1 MASKVERLRKAYEF
15 KLGKKIVSKLSD
27 EQIQI
32 LSSFYNSLSEDE
44 QRSIDSDIFKGKSN
58 DLIDM
63 ARAFAEEN
71 EEPPSAVATE
81 EAPPPSGALALY
93 EGTREDDLVDEEVDE
108 RILKLLGLEEVFDI
122 DYGTYLTLLK
132 EQMIAARMTDR
143 KLSTEESELLT
154 NEFKRVKGKVGR
166 FKLKKKKIAA
176 ESLGVK
182 GAITVSPQKFFLTS
196 KAVIPEPVST
206 SVETSKDVKDISE
219 TLDELLANIRLE
231 NKQEKKKSEKEK
243 KEKESARR
251 RAREEEL
258 EKPGKKALAMVKKVV
273 APFQSIL
280 DKILR
285 FVQFTLIG
293 FVVDKILKWFAD
305 PKNQKKVEVLGRFLK
320 DWWPSL
326 SAAALLFLTPFGGF
340 VRGTIKL
347 IRTLLPRLI
356 NLIRLNP
363 ITSLAVAGATGAAA
377 SAIINEQK
385 REEFAATDPTIV
397 TPKQTRETGKTP
409 GVPQLQQ
416 EQILQRGLGG
426 AFKNGGIIPKV
437 KSFFGGDGFNNDV
450 DINEIAYAEG
460 GEIDNSSGLRVT
472 GAGPDTQLIAA
483 QPGEIVMSKSAVEK
497 YGANFFLDLNRKGGG
512 TNIPRMVNNIQLA
525 QGGGIIRNT
534 IQKFQSGGMVGGG
547 NIPGGNI
554 PGGNIPGGNIPGGNI
569 LNSLG
574 RFLPRTGTVMA
585 PKGMEL
591 GYQNKLLGINVGGI
605 NKLPLNQT
613 YSPAAAQR
621 YNTFPSAPSTLSRF
635 ESGPLTGRHI
645 SIPKT
650 SISRPTSPKVSS
662 SPKNNFVGESFRNF
676 GKNVQTIKGAA
687 RRQEEMMRQLGH
699 EPDGYVN
706 LRGQPINLGPQS
718 STKPVGTPVIAT
730 RSQTIVLPPQR
741 MASEKPDI
749 PVKTGTQIPD
759 FKPIANVPYR
769 SMVLKSL
776 GIDDL
781 MGVG

>member
-1 MASKVERLRKAYEF
+1 M
-15 KLGKKIVSKLSD
+15 
-27 EQIQI
+27 
-32 LSSFYNSLSEDE
+32 
-44 QRSIDSDIFKGKSN
+44 
-58 DLIDM
+58 
-63 ARAFAEEN
+63 
-71 EEPPSAVATE
+71 
-81 EAPPPSGALALY
+81 
-93 EGTREDDLVDEEVDE
+93 
-108 RILKLLGLEEVFDI
+108 
-122 DYGTYLTLLK
+122 
-132 EQMIAARMTDR
+132 
-143 KLSTEESELLT
+143 
-154 NEFKRVKGKVGR
+154 
-166 FKLKKKKIAA
+166 
-176 ESLGVK
+176 
-182 GAITVSPQKFFLTS
+182 
-196 KAVIPEPVST
+196 
-206 SVETSKDVKDISE
+206 
-219 TLDELLANIRLE
+219 
-231 NKQEKKKSEKEK
+231 
-243 KEKESARR
+243 
-251 RAREEEL
+251 
-258 EKPGKKALAMVKKVV
+258 
-273 APFQSIL
+273 
-280 DKILR
+280 
-285 FVQFTLIG
+285 
-293 FVVDKILKWFAD
+293 
-305 PKNQKKVEVLGRFLK
+305 
-320 DWWPSL
+320 
-326 SAAALLFLTPFGGF
+326 
-340 VRGTIKL
+340 
-347 IRTLLPRLI
+347 
-356 NLIRLNP
+356 
-363 ITSLAVAGATGAAA
+363 
-377 SAIINEQK
+377 
-385 REEFAATDPTIV
+385 
-397 TPKQTRETGKTP
+397 
-409 GVPQLQQ
+409 
-416 EQILQRGLGG
+416 
-426 AFKNGGIIPKV
+426 
-437 KSFFGGDGFNNDV
+437 
-450 DINEIAYAEG
+450 
-460 GEIDNSSGLRVT
+460 
-472 GAGPDTQLIAA
+472 IAA

-554 PGGNIPGGNIPGGNI
+554 

-574 RFLPRTGTVMA
+574 RFLPGTGTVMA

-621 YNTFPSAPSTLSRF
+621 YNASPSAPSTLSRF

-650 SISRPTSPKVSS
+650 STSRPTSPKVSS

-676 GKNVQTIKGAA
+676 GKNVQTIKGSA

-718 STKPVGTPVIAT
+718 SAKPVGTPVIAT

-741 MASEKPDI
+741 MESEKPDM